1 VKRDKDVK
9 GVKEVKTYAVAF
21 GLACAFLTSPAFAQN
36 LAVSQPGVGFSA
48 LAGGPSP
55 APQTIS
61 VTSTPAAGANWTITS
76 TQPAWLTV
84 TPATGA
90 TPGTLTFA
98 VNVAGLAPGTYRA
111 NVVVT
116 SPGPPPSTKTITVT
130 LTVVAPA
137 PNQSVYV
144 VEFRYVGYVG
154 LATAYPDCPVNPKG
168 TDILRGIVVGSEG
181 VPAGENVVY
190 SGTLVRLT
198 SVDFCETRGRRNPDD
213 DERVWCA
220 AKLIGTAAMKVDLE
234 VYGEEGRGAWLKARH
249 DGGPFTRSVTGSCD
263 PADQLIWEKEY
274 PRDDALKPG
283 DPGDEGG
290 GATPNGQPIDDP
302 QSKLFVSGRA
312 RLVVGAFAPAQP
324 DGWTLTV
331 IAKLR

>member
-1 VKRDKDVK
+1 MTLDQSFARSAAPRSK
-9 GVKEVKTYAVAF
+9 GPLAGAF
-21 GLACAFLTSPAFAQN
+21 ALLASTALAQN

-48 LAGGPSP
+48 LVGGPNP

-76 TQPAWLTV
+76 TQPAWLSV
-84 TPATGA
+84 TPPNGA
-90 TPGTLTFA
+90 APGTLTFS

-111 NVVVT
+111 SVVVT
-116 SPGPPPSTKTITVT
+116 SAGPPPSTKAITVT
-130 LTVVAPA
+130 LTVVAPV

-144 VEFRYVGYVG
+144 VEFRYTGYVG
-154 LATAYPDCPVNPKG
+154 LASAYPDCPVNPKG
-168 TDILRGIVVGSEG
+168 TDILAGIVVGNEG
-181 VPAGENVVY
+181 VPPGEAVVY

-198 SVDFCETRGRRNPDD
+198 SVDFCETRGRRNPND

-234 VYGEEGRGAWLKARH
+234 VYGETGRGAWLKARH
-249 DGGPFTRSVTGSCD
+249 DGGQFTRSVTGSCD
-263 PADQLIWEKEY
+263 PADQLTWEKEY

-290 GATPNGQPIDDP
+290 GATPNGQPIDDEP
-302 QSKLFVSGRA
+302 SRLFASGRA
-312 RLVVGAFAPAQP
+312 RLVVGTFPPARP